1 MYEERT
7 PRTTD
12 AQGRPRV
19 PPPRMTPTVPAPI
32 ASSSRQTPSS
42 RQSTPHRSASPPL
55 ISGFR
60 QITKEGKTVVLEEIP
75 QDEEDIAASQPR
87 RWSVRAESA
96 RERRHRNQQKWSKS
110 PQHEGN

>member
-19 PPPRMTPTVPAPI
+19 PPPRMTPTAPAPV
-32 ASSSRQTPSS
+32 ASSSRQTSS
-42 RQSTPHRSASPPL
+42 HQSTPRRSSSPPV
-55 ISGFR
+55 IPGFR
-60 QITKEGKTVVLEEIP
+60 QVAKEGETVVLEEIP
-75 QDEEDIAASQPR
+75 QDEEDVAASQPR

-96 RERRHRNQQKWSKS
+96 RERRHRNRQKWSKS